1 MSAEVKAIANSPIL
15 WAITIFAL
23 AVIIVQAVIYLK
35 KSLTACKEMGVTD
48 EQVETGIK
56 ASALAS
62 IGPSFVIV
70 STLLTL
76 LVTVGA
82 PTALM
87 RLSYIGNMSW
97 EMQAASRAA
106 AAYGVQ
112 MTPEAM
118 TPEILYTAVS
128 CMALVCIGFLIVPI
142 FLIKSMDKVMKVVSG
157 SAGQALTMIT
167 SAAVLGALSYFL
179 AEYVLFPSASTISMV
194 VGFVVMAV
202 LVVVEKKTGKRW
214 ISQWALTIAMF
225 AGMFGAVLGGGV

>member
-23 AVIIVQAVIYLK
+23 AIIIVQAVIYLK

-48 EQVETGIK
+48 EQVKTGIK

-112 MTPEAM
+112 MTPE
-118 TPEILYTAVS
+118 ILYTAVS
-128 CMALVCIGFLIVPI
+128 CMALGCIGFLIVPI

-179 AEYVLFPSASTISMV
+179 AEYVLFPSAGTISMV

>member
-23 AVIIVQAVIYLK
+23 AIIIVQAVIYLK

-76 LVTVGA
+76 LVSVGA

-128 CMALVCIGFLIVPI
+128 CMALGCIGFLIVPI

>member
-23 AVIIVQAVIYLK
+23 AIIIVQAVIYLK

-87 RLSYIGNMSW
+87 RLSYIGNLSW

-128 CMALVCIGFLIVPI
+128 CMALGWIGFLIVPI